1 MPRDD
6 PPVPPRK
13 NGSPPAKVPPADVEA
28 QVAAAK
34 ARISTAHKAVQQE
47 MEAAAARI
55 ATELRATAQA
65 QASSLGFLDDVVDF
79 TNDVVDATEEIA
91 VHVANDV
98 NDLTEIVSEI
108 TEYAAEACP
117 ALVGLA
123 ETAGVEQQVK
133 GPEKLHEASAQQL
146 LEARQSILEANA
158 AVSSGLKEVSQSIHN
173 QLQALRRR
181 RGK

>member
-1 MPRDD
+1 
-6 PPVPPRK
+6 
-13 NGSPPAKVPPADVEA
+13 
-28 QVAAAK
+28 
-34 ARISTAHKAVQQE
+34 

-79 TNDVVDATEEIA
+79 TNDVVDATEEI
-91 VHVANDV
+91 VTRVI
-98 NDLTEIVSEI
+98 NDLTDILFVVPVEV
-108 TEYAAEACP
+108 T
-117 ALVGLA
+117 G
-123 ETAGVEQQVK
+123 ETAGLEQQVK